1 MARSRSVAGG
11 EAPRPPDFFVLQSR
25 NLLKSILLHLHVFEC
40 IYQAV
45 LSTLLFELKNFA
57 SLETTLCRF
66 CTYNAL
72 FSVIDSLLNVKKFKN
87 RGRLFINSLPAAET
101 LVPHLSHYP
110 FKFQRKFKK
119 SYKFT

>member
-25 NLLKSILLHLHVFEC
+25 NLLKSILFHLHVFEC

-45 LSTLLFELKNFA
+45 LSTLLFELKNFV

-66 CTYNAL
+66 CTY
-72 FSVIDSLLNVKKFKN
+72 NVKKFKN
-87 RGRLFINSLPAAET
+87 RGRLFINPLQAAET